1 MISAPAQSAL
11 AELNEIVGLD
21 GAVLHVVDA
30 SPTSIRLELDL
41 SASTC
46 PECVV
51 PRDLMLDIL
60 GASLVKA
67 DPDII
72 QIELHDPRE
81 DESWKSSG
89 H

>member
-1 MISAPAQSAL
+1 M
-11 AELNEIVGLD
+11 
-21 GAVLHVVDA
+21 LHVVDA
-30 SPTSIRLELDL
+30 SPSSIRLELDL

-60 GASLVKA
+60 GASLAKA
-67 DPDII
+67 DPDVVHV
-72 QIELHDPRE
+72 ELDDPRE
-81 DESWKSSG
+81 DENWVSSG